1 MCLQRIETLDDRIH
15 AFLHVDREGAVEAA
29 REWDARYARGDDL
42 PPLAGLPVAVKDI
55 ICTAGMP
62 TTCGSR
68 ILAGWVPPYDATV
81 VSRLKDAGAIILGK
95 TNLDEFAMGSSTE
108 NSGFGP
114 TRNPWDPERVPGG
127 SSGGS
132 AAAVASGM
140 APLAL
145 GTDTG
150 GSIRQPAGFTGIA
163 GLKPTYG
170 RVSRYGLV
178 AFASSL
184 DQIGPLARTVSDA
197 ALLLQVIAGRD
208 SRDSTSVDAP
218 VPDYVGGLG
227 RGVRGLRVGVA
238 REAFGEGLQ
247 REVKDAVLAAA
258 AHLEGLGAQLA
269 EVSLPTIPYAL
280 PTYYLLATS
289 EASANLARYD
299 GVQYG
304 LRARTPDLFT
314 MYTRTRREGFGSEV
328 KRRIMLG
335 TYALSAGYY
344 EGFFLKAQRVR
355 TLIRQDFLRVLEA
368 VDLILMPVSPTV
380 AFRLGEKVDDPLQ
393 MYLADIYTIPVNL
406 AGLPGIS
413 VPCGFAGPEPGPGG
427 HELPIGLQLIGR
439 PFDEATVLRAAY
451 AYEQTTEWHRRRPP
465 VIAEGATAPDDRRPS
480 TTPTGAPGSFRSS
493 RSRAKKRRK

>member
-1 MCLQRIETLDDRIH
+1 MDRDQ
-15 AFLHVDREGAVEAA
+15 ALAAA
-29 REWDARYARGDDL
+29 REWDERYARGDGL

-55 ICTAGMP
+55 ICATGMP

-68 ILAGWVPPYDATV
+68 ILAGWTPPYDATV
-81 VSRLKDAGAIILGK
+81 VSRLRDAGAIVLGK

-114 TRNPWDPERVPGG
+114 TRNPWDLERVPGG

-132 AAAVASGM
+132 AAAVAAGM
-140 APLAL
+140 VPLAL

-150 GSIRQPAGFTGIA
+150 GSIRQPAGFTGIV

-170 RVSRYGLV
+170 RVSRYGQV

-184 DQIGPLARTVSDA
+184 DQIGPMARMVADA

-208 SRDSTSVDAP
+208 LHDSTCVDAP
-218 VPDYVGGLG
+218 VPDYAGALAH
-227 RGVRGLRVGVA
+227 GVRGLRIGVA

-247 REVKDAVLAAA
+247 REVKEAVLAAA
-258 AHLEGLGAQLA
+258 SHLEGLGAALT
-269 EVSLPTIPYAL
+269 EVSLPSIPYAL

-299 GVQYG
+299 GVRYG
-304 LRARTPDLFT
+304 LRAPAQDLFT

-355 TLIRQDFLRVLEA
+355 TLVRQEFLRALET

-380 AFRLGEKVDDPLQ
+380 PFRLGEKVDDPLQ

-413 VPCGFAGPEPGPGG
+413 VPCGFAQG
-427 HELPIGLQLIGR
+427 LPIGLQLIGR
-439 PFDEATVLRAAY
+439 PFDEATVLRAAH
-451 AYEQTTEWHRRRPP
+451 AYEQTTDWHRRRPP
-465 VIAEGATAPDDRRPS
+465 AIAQ
-480 TTPTGAPGSFRSS
+480 S
-493 RSRAKKRRK
+493 RSRAVAETPKRDRATARPRRRVRRKRR

>member
-1 MCLQRIETLDDRIH
+1 MNPTVH
-15 AFLHVDREGAVEAA
+15 AFLHVDREGALRAA
-29 REWDARYARGDDL
+29 REWDGRYARGDAL

-55 ICTAGMP
+55 ICTTGMP

-81 VSRLKDAGAIILGK
+81 VSRLRDAGAVIVGK

-114 TRNPWDPERVPGG
+114 TRNPWDLERVPGG

-132 AAAVASGM
+132 AAAVAAGM

-150 GSIRQPAGFTGIA
+150 GSIRQPAGFTGIV
-163 GLKPTYG
+163 GMKPTYG
-170 RVSRYGLV
+170 RISRYGLV

-184 DQIGPLARTVSDA
+184 DQIGPMARTVSDA
-197 ALLLQVIAGRD
+197 ALLLHVLAGRD
-208 SRDSTSVDAP
+208 PKDSTSVDLP
-218 VPDYVGGLG
+218 VDNYPAALS
-227 RGVRGLRVGVA
+227 RGVQGLRIGIA
-238 REAFGEGLQ
+238 REAFGQGLQ
-247 REVKDAVLAAA
+247 REVRAAVQAAA
-258 AHLEGLGAQLA
+258 THLGGLGAVLT
-269 EVSLPTIPYAL
+269 EVSLPSLPYAL

-304 LRARTPDLFT
+304 LRVPTADLFT
-314 MYTRTRREGFGSEV
+314 MYTRTRRQGFGNEV

-355 TLIRQDFLRVLEA
+355 TLIRQEFLRALEG
-368 VDLILMPVSPTV
+368 VDLVLMPVSPTV
-380 AFRLGEKVDDPLQ
+380 PFRLGEKVDDPLQ

-413 VPCGFAGPEPGPGG
+413 VPCGFPGG
-427 HELPIGLQLIGR
+427 LPVGLQLIGK
-439 PFDEATVLRAAY
+439 PFDEATVLRAAH
-451 AYEQTTEWHRRRPP
+451 AYEQTTEWHTRRPP
-465 VIAEGATAPDDRRPS
+465 IVEKRERGIPHADSGRSAGTRERETEKRGSARTRKRPS
-480 TTPTGAPGSFRSS
+480 RKFRKT
-493 RSRAKKRRK
+493 RTRK